1 MEAVGGFAGEAEN
14 EGTGRAGDDISG
26 ALKAGAWNGAG
37 ILGRGRDVSAC
48 TVFSAGGG
56 GGDL

>member
-1 MEAVGGFAGEAEN
+1 MAAAVGAAGEAEN